1 MADAFELSYAGVGF
15 SLDAATVVR
24 ADQTPRTKGT
34 NSYAVDGGADVRN
47 HQPLADFIDEL
58 DRIMPF
64 RYIHDFDYPSPS
76 PRIDSLALK
85 DIDDAQDVKARIGE
99 FYYPST
105 AAKWSVFR
113 GLATSTQL
121 KRMMVATNNGA
132 SAASF
137 VIQSK
142 PLGAVGTTNYRVS
155 TPMRILAPRC
165 VGETIGT
172 VDGLYLITLVDERFY
187 FQGTS
192 ASLNL
197 TAGESWA
204 SVVTRIAA
212 VLGITVSFPDLPAVY
227 ERPEAD
233 SQLWTFRENAALLLD
248 AVANNLGC
256 VVVRDLSGNY
266 GLMRHETSAATAA
279 LNRTGLKARTAGGN
293 LYTPGGMPVG
303 SLKGSRNGVCPA
315 GVNVVFPKYVTGDD
329 PVPHFLNPRY
339 GESRPS
345 AWYETSLADTHV
357 VPVPIQSGGIY
368 VSGLTGVGDDTVHV
382 AGKAYLDTEASVL
395 PSNGSGLTALAMRV
409 AQDRYTFLAS
419 VAFDETYPGTVKLLP
434 EGIHDIVWT
443 YSARRRQATT
453 RMVRGPWTMLPD
465 TLQHAAPALSG
476 RGYNPKGVG
485 GPSVAQSHTGKA
497 YPTANV
503 ASGGGTFASGVS
515 PVTVSLASEFAS
527 GAVSVSLGRVDYLPT
542 DYRWK
547 GTVNGEAVL
556 FEGTSGGTSSGTASI
571 VGVVQRAVDGTVPA
585 THASGSTVTLSPS
598 AAVYGVNLVE
608 HGRMQF
614 VHPGQWRSGGIQ
626 GAVAAPQV
634 QTVRVMSA
642 SGVVLNG
649 VTHYSGQVLSY
660 NPTKTSGL
668 QFPVEGNA
676 WIVERSQLPVT
687 SGYRYGGQLAG
698 YSPSE
703 VNSSGFPTRPTAPV
717 YVVDEHGGT
726 GSSSTPTPEAKWS
739 VSVTNVAGTVTSGS
753 WTGGRQHLVGFKQLH
768 GDVAVGGVTNVFDAS
783 NVYQYNPGAV
793 LRYISPGQ
801 GSQTAGVPTDSFGR
815 HVAAFA
821 DDYYE
826 IRDGLGTGLSEAM
839 NTCLLFA
846 VTTDAAP
853 LNRFTYPRIGYYRKG
868 ARAGLSAQL
877 ATYPVPYTGV
887 RFAVWDHTFALQQ
900 INNYGAQQRAQFHDI
915 TMQTASGGDRR
926 VLMAGMDSYAFWGR
940 PKIVATESISIQ
952 SQRGWCGTLADGTK
966 VVEGII
972 IAGGAGSVAAPSID
986 VVTPEY
992 GITGDAV
999 TIAGSGFIS
1008 GYVSVTFDGI
1018 AATIT
1023 SGSSTV
1029 LGVTVPTR
1037 AGGNDFD
1044 TQISYG
1050 TVSVTNS
1057 GGPAATATM
1066 GFRWNYPNPYGAPSV
1081 SGLSVTS
1088 GTTSGGT
1095 AVSLTGENLLPGTSV
1110 TIGGRDCTFTRQIL
1124 ASGSLQFR
1132 TPIGISGP
1140 QTVTVIDP
1148 YGRTASKFS
1157 GFTYG

>member
-47 HQPLADFIDEL
+47 HQPIADFIDEL

-142 PLGAVGTTNYRVS
+142 PMGATGTTNYRVS

-187 FQGTS
+187 FQGTGV
-192 ASLNL
+192 SLNL
-197 TAGESWA
+197 TSGESWA
-204 SVVTRIAA
+204 SVVARIAA

-233 SQLWTFRENAALLLD
+233 SQLWTFRENAALMLD

-266 GLMRHETSAATAA
+266 GLMRHETSAATAV
-279 LNRTGLKARTAGGN
+279 LNRTGIKARTAGGN

-315 GVNVVFPKYVTGDD
+315 TVNVTFPKYVTGDD

-345 AWYETSLADTHV
+345 ARYETSLAETHV

-497 YPTANV
+497 YPSANV

-515 PVTVSLASEFAS
+515 PVTVSLAAGLAS
-527 GAVSVSLGRVDYLPT
+527 GAVTVSLGRVDYLPT

-547 GTVNGEAVL
+547 GTVNGEAIL
-556 FEGTSGGTSSGTASI
+556 FEGTSGGTSSGTAST
-571 VGVVQRAVDGTVPA
+571 VGVVQRAVDGTLPA
-585 THASGSTVTLSPS
+585 SHASGSTVTMTP
-598 AAVYGVNLVE
+598 AQAVYGVNLVE

-687 SGYRYGGQLAG
+687 SGYRYGGQLLG
-698 YSPSE
+698 YSKSD
-703 VNSSGFPTRPTAPV
+703 VSTSGSFSGRVIRPAAPV
-717 YVVDEHGGT
+717 YGIDERISSGGAV
-726 GSSSTPTPEAKWS
+726 SSGGITYPWATPTDVGLVNFAGQRFGGPKNFYDGN
-739 VSVTNVAGTVTSGS
+739 VSFGPTGVVASGVSAEPVGLTGLRISAVSGILSGS
-753 WTGGRQHLVGFKQLH
+753 PNVTMELYISGAPPVTGFGTPAGIRIDYITGDNSINVRSLSHNSYYSDAFHMRRAGGSGQRSYLRFGNVGIVQRT
-768 GDVAVGGVTNVFDAS
+768 VGSTLNTTFGTTFG
-783 NVYQYNPGAV
+783 GAV
-793 LRYISPGQ
+793 SGGNVENPAWAFGVGDEDEWGGARFDRGIFMERGHGLRPVGAW
-801 GSQTAGVPTDSFGR
+801 G
-815 HVAAFA
+815 
-821 DDYYE
+821 
-826 IRDGLGTGLSEAM
+826 
-839 NTCLLFA
+839 
-846 VTTDAAP
+846 TDAAGNTVVDGRITDFASGVAYAAP
-853 LNRFTYPRIGYYRKG
+853 TFTTSLLPSPSSGPTAGGTRVAFYGTGFRVG
-868 ARAGLSAQL
+868 ASVTVGGASAPYVLADTSRRVIIDTPAGSSGIQ
-877 ATYPVPYTGV
+877 
-887 RFAVWDHTFALQQ
+887 AVV
-900 INNYGAQQRAQFHDI
+900 I
-915 TMQTASGGDRR
+915 TNPDGQTA
-926 VLMAGMDSYAFWGR
+926 
-940 PKIVATESISIQ
+940 
-952 SQRGWCGTLADGTK
+952 TL
-966 VVEGII
+966 
-972 IAGGAGSVAAPSID
+972 SP
-986 VVTPEY
+986 PL
-992 GITGDAV
+992 
-999 TIAGSGFIS
+999 F
-1008 GYVSVTFDGI
+1008 
-1018 AATIT
+1018 
-1023 SGSSTV
+1023 
-1029 LGVTVPTR
+1029 
-1037 AGGNDFD
+1037 
-1044 TQISYG
+1044 
-1050 TVSVTNS
+1050 
-1057 GGPAATATM
+1057 
-1066 GFRWNYPNPYGAPSV
+1066 
-1081 SGLSVTS
+1081 
-1088 GTTSGGT
+1088 
-1095 AVSLTGENLLPGTSV
+1095 
-1110 TIGGRDCTFTRQIL
+1110 
-1124 ASGSLQFR
+1124 
-1132 TPIGISGP
+1132 
-1140 QTVTVIDP
+1140 
-1148 YGRTASKFS
+1148 